1 MKEKKVFA
9 AHDEKETRKVLE
21 SGKIHVISDLESNK
35 RADKLKHLESGLT
48 PVLARIAADKKVAI
62 GWSLETLKGKKKYEK
77 AVELARIRQNIKLA
91 RKAGASLAIRGD
103 AQEGT
108 YLLLSLGA
116 STKQIRNLRTQ
127 SF

>member
-1 MKEKKVFA
+1 MKERKAFVM
-9 AHDEKETRKVLE
+9 HDEKETRKALE
-21 SGKIHVISDLESNK
+21 SGKIRVISDLESSR
-35 RADKLKHLESGLT
+35 RADKVKHLESGLT

-62 GWSLETLKGKKKYEK
+62 GWNLETLKKKKKHER
-77 AVELARIRQNIKLA
+77 AVVLARMRQNIKLA

-103 AQEGT
+103 AQEGA

-116 STKQIRNLRTQ
+116 STKQVRDLRTQ